1 MGARAK
7 NEVLVIVPCGL
18 SKIWDKNPNAGPTYA
33 KDAYKGSP
41 FKLNRQYAERFGTK
55 WIILSAK
62 YGFILPDFEIPGP
75 YEVTFKRK
83 SSDPVSGELLRK
95 QVRDQG
101 LELFPII
108 VGLGGKE
115 YRLAIADAFKG
126 LSNELNFPFAG
137 LPIGKAM
144 QATKQTIVENL
155 ALMSDKQNC
164 SQGST
169 TRQP

>member
-1 MGARAK
+1 MGVQK
-7 NEVLVIVPCGL
+7 QSEVLVIVPCGL
-18 SKIWDKNPNAGPTYA
+18 SKIWDKNPNAGPTLA

-41 FKLNRQYAERFGTK
+41 FKVNRQYAECFGTK

-62 YGFILPDFEIPGP
+62 YGFILPDYEIPGP

-101 LELFPII
+101 LVLFPMVI
-108 VGLGGKE
+108 GLGGKE
-115 YRLAIADAFKG
+115 YRLAIVDAFQG
-126 LSNELNFPFAG
+126 LSVELKFPFAG

-144 QATKQTIVENL
+144 QATKIAIVKSLPQTN
-155 ALMSDKQNC
+155 D
-164 SQGST
+164 
-169 TRQP
+169 P

>member
-1 MGARAK
+1 MGVQK
-7 NEVLVIVPCGL
+7 QSEVLVIVPCGL

-33 KDAYKGSP
+33 KDVYKGSP

-83 SSDPVSGELLRK
+83 SSDPVSRESLRK
-95 QVRDQG
+95 QVKDQG
-101 LELFPII
+101 LVLFPMVI
-108 VGLGGKE
+108 GLGGKE
-115 YRLAIADAFKG
+115 YRLAIADAFQG
-126 LSNELNFPFAG
+126 QSVELKFPFAG

-144 QATKQTIVENL
+144 QATKIAIVKSLPQTN
-155 ALMSDKQNC
+155 D
-164 SQGST
+164 
-169 TRQP
+169 P

>member
-1 MGARAK
+1 MGVRAK

-18 SKIWDKNPNAGPTYA
+18 SKIWDKNPNAGPTLA

-41 FKLNRQYAERFGTK
+41 FKVNRQYAERFGTE

-62 YGFILPDFEIPGP
+62 YGFILPDFEISGP

-83 SSDPVSGELLRK
+83 SSDPVSREMLRT

-115 YRLAIADAFKG
+115 YRLAIADAFQG
-126 LSNELNFPFAG
+126 LSVELNFPFAG

-144 QATKQTIVENL
+144 QATKKACEFGFEKPVQL
-155 ALMSDKQNC
+155 S
-164 SQGST
+164 
-169 TRQP
+169 

>member
-1 MGARAK
+1 MEVRANNK
-7 NEVLVIVPCGL
+7 VLIIVPCGL
-18 SKIWDKNPNAGPTYA
+18 SKIWDKNPNAGPTFA

-62 YGFILPDFEIPGP
+62 YGFILPDYEIPGP
-75 YEVTFKRK
+75 YEVTFNRK
-83 SSDPVSGELLRK
+83 SSNPVSREVLCT
-95 QVRDQG
+95 QVKDQG

-115 YRLAIADAFKG
+115 YRLAIADAFQG
-126 LSNELNFPFAG
+126 LSVELNFPFAG

-144 QATKQTIVENL
+144 QATKKACEFGFGKAIQL
-155 ALMSDKQNC
+155 S
-164 SQGST
+164 
-169 TRQP
+169 